1 MDPAAKS
8 SGVPFSQAKEDESG
22 LWQKSNCVV
31 GLHPA
36 ATAEHVLQ
44 RADARSAAVDAMA
57 EKGAGDRRAGSFGSA
72 VDFQPCPGSGL
83 VGPEMPEIRARLT
96 PGKTTR
102 NCAFGKNG
110 LETASKEQQGGQSAP
125 AIVTMARS

>member
-1 MDPAAKS
+1 MDPAAKP

-57 EKGAGDRRAGSFGSA
+57 EKGAGDRRAGSFGPA
-72 VDFQPCPGSGL
+72 VVFQPCPGSGL

-96 PGKTTR
+96 PGNIR
-102 NCAFGKNG
+102 QNCAFEKNG
-110 LETASKEQQGGQSAP
+110 LETASKQQQGGQSAP